1 MEFTLEERDF
11 FLTAQLAWF
20 CAVLFNASLL
30 VWGSLS
36 ASQAVSTVFYKGCL
50 KDGTLYFSPSLDK

>member
-30 VWGSLS
+30 VWEL
-36 ASQAVSTVFYKGCL
+36 VCL
-50 KDGTLYFSPSLDK
+50 TSGINCVL